1 MSFLRKQ
8 EGIHYYKVAGASA
21 HDKKVEDLVAPAVFV
36 PAVKDRKLQRVD
48 DAAHSVNDSACQQP
62 SECCGGHIVQDLGEG
77 QYAGPAHSDI
87 EYGGDPLRTVNPERL
102 DQNPCDGDRP
112 YNGEQDNSRLSLQDN
127 QAYRSVTSG
136 DQHGDHH
143 MIDLLQYCIDFFRNI
158 KCMVGRT
165 CRIQQDQA

>member
-21 HDKKVEDLVAPAVFV
+21 HDKKVEDLVAPEVFV
-36 PAVKDRKLQRVD
+36 PAVKDRKLQRID

-112 YNGEQDNSRLSLQDN
+112 YNRAHDSSRLSLQHMH
-127 QAYRSVTSG
+127 AYRTVPSG
-136 DQHGDHH
+136 HH
-143 MIDLLQYCIDFFRNI
+143 PGESDML
-158 KCMVGRT
+158 
-165 CRIQQDQA
+165 